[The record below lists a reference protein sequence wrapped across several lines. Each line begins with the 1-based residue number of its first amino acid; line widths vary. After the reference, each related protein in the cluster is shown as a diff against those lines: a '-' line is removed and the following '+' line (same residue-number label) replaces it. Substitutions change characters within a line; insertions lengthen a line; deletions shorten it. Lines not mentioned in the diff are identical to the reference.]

1 MCSRWGSSQ
10 ALETLNSTQ
19 RLKKYQR
26 LHHRKVA
33 GCHVTVT
40 CVWISSTCC
49 RSVTGRH
56 TVCVCVCVLSN
67 RRRMSSLS
75 TNWANFMVWW
85 ADRGR
90 LADSPLKAV
99 SFEAVS
105 VYVCVWRSVRG
116 GVCSPIVTGV
126 VGLLQLG
133 DESHSGGR
141 ASHCSMAAFPVWRTT
156 VTFTN
161 AVQC

>member
-10 ALETLNSTQ
+10 ALETELNPTSEEISKITSQ
-19 RLKKYQR
+19 K
-26 LHHRKVA
+26 
-33 GCHVTVT
+33 GCWMSCDCNM
-40 CVWISSTCC
+40 CVNLIDVLPICNRPPYS
-49 RSVTGRH
+49 
-56 TVCVCVCVLSN
+56 VCVCVLSN